1 MGDAEK
7 APEAPAAEAP
17 AAATEAPAAPA
28 AEAPAAAAP
37 EPAAPAEKTV
47 PPTGAPG
54 QNPDVWK
61 AVAMADHFEKIQK
74 LPEKLDGVPNFR
86 RTPGY
91 KVWCSGQPT
100 KAGFVKAVE
109 KACGEKYPKDGPII
123 WINMRQEPIIYIN
136 GDPVC
141 ARPPNKIG
149 EYAELGAVTREY
161 WPNLE

>member
-7 APEAPAAEAP
+7 APEAPP
-17 AAATEAPAAPA
+17 AAAPA
-28 AEAPAAAAP
+28 AEAPAAEAPAPAA
-37 EPAAPAEKTV
+37 EAPAEKTV

-91 KVWCSGQPT
+91 KVWCCGQPT

-149 EYAELGAVTREY
+149 EYAELGAVTRE
-161 WPNLE
+161 